1 MLLSLENCETAEFV
15 FDMEKTESHHPYH
28 FGIFIGVL
36 FLTLRLNII
45 PSGKKSNQ
53 KMVGKAK
60 SVALKAAI
68 YAKQKD
74 DLMAHAVQ
82 LYNSQST
89 DNTQAMGKTL
99 SLRAVCTSV
108 SNDYFTKTNIQI
120 FLSHKTLS
128 QLCQGGTTRTESNK
142 KKSWLMESE
151 QDIIVE
157 YAIDMAHRGFPLSPK
172 RLQEH
177 AEMILRA
184 RLGKKFPKKGL
195 SKNWATQFITKH
207 HEKLG
212 TYWSSSLDS
221 S

>member
-1 MLLSLENCETAEFV
+1 
-15 FDMEKTESHHPYH
+15 
-28 FGIFIGVL
+28 
-36 FLTLRLNII
+36 
-45 PSGKKSNQ
+45 
-53 KMVGKAK
+53 
-60 SVALKAAI
+60 
-68 YAKQKD
+68 
-74 DLMAHAVQ
+74 MAHAVQ

-89 DNTQAMGKTL
+89 DNTQATGKTL

-128 QLCQGGTTRTESNK
+128 RLCQGGTTRTESNK

-172 RLQEH
+172 RLREH

-184 RLGKKFPKKGL
+184 RLGKKFPEKGL
-195 SKNWATQFITKH
+195 SKNWATKFITKH

-212 TYWSSSLDS
+212 TYLSSSLDS